1 MQRLK
6 DKITL
11 VNHASVLIESN
22 GTSILSDPW
31 FFGPAFNGGWSL
43 LFENKEEEIK
53 NILSRTKYIWISHEH
68 PDHFS
73 VPFFFKY
80 KELLLEKKIK
90 ILFQKTTDGRV
101 KDFLKKVGLEVIELP
116 NYEKVRLTDDIHVK
130 CIKSGFYDSALYVET
145 PSSKILNLNDCPL
158 REKNDFKDF
167 QKHVDSVDLLLTQFS
182 YAAWKGGKDN
192 IEWRKEAAKEKIDI
206 IIDQAV
212 AFNAKLV
219 MPFASY
225 IKFCSKYNNYLND
238 SHNTTVSVKESLD
251 SHNIECAFP
260 KPMVTHEIDNLK
272 NNYDGISFWEDL
284 FQKDNL
290 SLDLELDSVDYD
302 SLHDLGKDYQKR
314 VFKNN
319 NKFIIWTLKLF
330 NIFGAFKPVNIYLYD
345 IKKTVRFSFFKDL
358 DLVAGSQ
365 HEIEMHSNSLAFIF
379 KNSFGFDTLTV
390 NGCFEEKEKGAFVKL
405 TKNFAVENLNNLGV
419 PIGFKA
425 LLSPQLFGFFFTM
438 IRRVN
443 TKLN

>member
-1 MQRLK
+1 MQKLK

-11 VNHASVLIESN
+11 VNHASVLIESDDI
-22 GTSILSDPW
+22 SILSDPW
-31 FFGPAFNGGWSL
+31 YFGPAFNGGWSL
-43 LFENKEEEIK
+43 LYENDEEDVK
-53 NILSRTKYIWISHEH
+53 NILNRTKFIWISHEH

-80 KELLLEKKIK
+80 KEFLIEKGIK
-90 ILFQKTTDGRV
+90 ILFQKTTDDRV
-101 KDFLKKVGLEVIELP
+101 KNFLQKVGLEVIDLP
-116 NYEKVRLTDDIHVK
+116 NYKKVHLDDNVTVK

-158 REKNDFKDF
+158 REKKDLDDFK
-167 QKHVDSVDLLLTQFS
+167 KHIGNVDLLLTQFS

-192 IEWRKEAAKEKIDI
+192 LEWREEAAKEKLDI
-206 IIDQAV
+206 IKDQAF
-212 AFNAKLV
+212 AFNANLV

-238 SHNTTVSVKESLD
+238 SHNTTASVKESLD
-251 SHNIECAFP
+251 AHNIECTFP
-260 KPMVTHEIDNLK
+260 KPMVTDEIVNLK
-272 NNYDGISFWEDL
+272 HNHDGISFWESL

-290 SLDLELDSVDYD
+290 SLNLDLESVDYD
-302 SLHDLGKDYQKR
+302 LLNDLGKDYQKR

-319 NKFIIWTLKLF
+319 NKFIIRALKLL
-330 NIFGAFKPVNIYLYD
+330 NIFGAFRPINIHLYD
-345 IKKTVRFSFFKDL
+345 INKTVRFSFFEEL
-358 DLVAGSQ
+358 DLISDDIY
-365 HEIEMHSNSLAFIF
+365 EIEMHSNSLAFIF

-390 NGCFEEKEKGAFVKL
+390 NGCFEEKEKGAFIKL

-425 LLSPQLFGFFFTM
+425 LMSPQLFSFFFVM
-438 IRRVN
+438 LKRVN
-443 TKLN
+443 SKIS